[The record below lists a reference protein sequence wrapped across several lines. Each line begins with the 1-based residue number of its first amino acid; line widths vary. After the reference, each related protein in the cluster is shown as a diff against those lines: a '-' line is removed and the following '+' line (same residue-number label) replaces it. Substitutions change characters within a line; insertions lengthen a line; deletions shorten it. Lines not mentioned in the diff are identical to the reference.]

1 MELARLNGWTKRG
14 AAALAALTLS
24 VGLSTASIARPANNS
39 APAAGSETR
48 NVEPGAGVGEEVDS
62 FTILAGLYSWHA
74 VDDDTV
80 IVWTNP
86 WQPYLVELAF
96 PSHDLPF
103 VQAIGVTSM
112 GSRVYAKFDA
122 VKVRGFRYPI
132 QGIFK
137 LTRDEAKALT
147 TRAS

>member
-1 MELARLNGWTKRG
+1 MNISDLSRWTRRG
-14 AAALAALTLS
+14 ALALAALTLGVGASAAS
-24 VGLSTASIARPANNS
+24 VARPANKEAAANS
-39 APAAGSETR
+39 EVR
-48 NVEPGAGVGEEVDS
+48 NVEPGKGAGEEVES
-62 FTILAGLYSWHA
+62 FVMLSRPYSWHA
-74 VDDDTV
+74 VDADSV

-103 VQAIGVTSM
+103 VQAIGLTSV

-122 VKVRGFRYPI
+122 VQIRGFRYPI

-147 TRAS
+147 ARAS

>member
-1 MELARLNGWTKRG
+1 MDLAKMNGWTKRG
-14 AAALAALTLS
+14 ATALAALTLS
-24 VGLSTASIARPANNS
+24 VGLCATSIARPASNS
-39 APAAGSETR
+39 AAAASETR
-48 NVEPGAGVGEEVDS
+48 NVEPGAGVGEAVES
-62 FTILAGLYSWHA
+62 FTILSGLYSWHA
-74 VDDDTV
+74 IDDDTV

-86 WQPYLVELAF
+86 WQPYLVQLAF

>member
-1 MELARLNGWTKRG
+1 MDLSNLNRWTKRG
-14 AAALAALTLS
+14 AAALAALTLG
-24 VGLSTASIARPANNS
+24 VGLSTASIARLANDP
-39 APAAGSETR
+39 APAAGSESR
-48 NVEPGAGVGEEVDS
+48 SVEPGAGVGEEVES
-62 FTILAGLYSWHA
+62 FTILGGLYSWHRI
-74 VDDDTV
+74 DDDTLV
-80 IVWTNP
+80 VWTNP
-86 WQPYLVELAF
+86 FQPYLVELAF

-112 GSRVYAKFDA
+112 GSRVYSKFDA

>member
-1 MELARLNGWTKRG
+1 MDISNLSRWTRRGALAR
-14 AAALAALTLS
+14 AALTLGVGMSAAS
-24 VGLSTASIARPANNS
+24 VARSADKEAAAN
-39 APAAGSETR
+39 SEVR
-48 NVEPGAGVGEEVDS
+48 NVEPGKGVGEEVDS
-62 FTILAGLYSWHA
+62 FSMLTRPYSWHA
-74 VDDDTV
+74 LDDDTV

-96 PSHDLPF
+96 PSHDLRF
-103 VQAIGVTSM
+103 VQAIGLTSV

-122 VKVRGFRYPI
+122 VQVRGFRYPI

>member
-1 MELARLNGWTKRG
+1 MDLSKLNGWTKRG
-14 AAALAALTLS
+14 AATLAVLTLG
-24 VGLSTASIARPANNS
+24 VGLCTASIARPANGS
-39 APAAGSETR
+39 APAANTATR
-48 NVEPGAGVGEEVDS
+48 NVEPGAGVGEAVES
-62 FTILAGLYSWHA
+62 FSILSGLYSWRA
-74 VDDDTV
+74 LDDDTV

-86 WQPYLVELAF
+86 WQPYLVQLSF

-112 GSRVYAKFDA
+112 GSRVYSKFDA

-147 TRAS
+147 TRTS

>member
-1 MELARLNGWTKRG
+1 MELWKVNGWTKRG
-14 AAALAALTLS
+14 VTALAALTLG
-24 VGLSTASIARPANNS
+24 VGFTTASSARPANDA
-39 APAAGSETR
+39 APAANTEIR
-48 NVEPGAGVGEEVDS
+48 NVEPGAGVGEAVES
-62 FTILAGLYSWHA
+62 FSILSGLYSWHA
-74 VDDDTV
+74 IDDNSV

-86 WQPYLVELAF
+86 WQPYLVKLAF
-96 PSHDLPF
+96 PSHDLQF